1 MNVLKRYIDD
11 FPKQRI
17 LCVGD
22 AMLDIFVYGNAER
35 MSPEAPVAV
44 LRKSREK
51 RMLGGSGNVA
61 LNLRSLGC
69 TTLFAGVVGQ
79 DAEGELL
86 REFLTETGVDDAL
99 LLTVPEYRTT
109 VKTRFLA
116 GNQHL
121 LRLDQEQPL
130 VLQEEHIDFLM
141 ERLEAHLDEV
151 DVVLLSDYG
160 KGVFDERLTPRLIAC
175 CRAHGKKIIVDP
187 KRTDWTIYAGATLVK
202 PNLKEF
208 EGVVGKRFYPSEPD
222 FVQDALSS
230 AREVCARFHVDNILV
245 TLSEHGM
252 IFLPA
257 DEQRKPIW
265 LPTEARDVFDVSGA
279 GDTSLAVLGA
289 SLAAGANVSEAM
301 RLANAASGIVVGKF
315 GTASVTRQ
323 ELARGLQVD
332 KPSVV
337 IRTEEAVEVAT
348 ALRAQ
353 GKVVGFTNGCFDL
366 LHPGHLQSFALARE
380 LCDVLFVG
388 LNTDASV
395 RRLKGEGRPI
405 NDERTRA
412 ELLAALKSVDYV
424 VLFDEDTAMP
434 LIDRLRPDVIAKEGY
449 PLERWPEGRQVIA
462 YGGRAVELPRVD
474 GYSSTQIINK
484 MTP

>member
-1 MNVLKRYIDD
+1 MNILKRYIDE

-22 AMLDIFVYGNAER
+22 AMLDIFVYGKAER
-35 MSPEAPVAV
+35 LSPEAPVAV
-44 LRKSREK
+44 LKKSSEK
-51 RMLGGSGNVA
+51 KMLGGSGNVA
-61 LNLRSLGC
+61 VNLRSLGC
-69 TTLFAGVVGQ
+69 TTLFAGIVGE

-86 REFLTETGVDDAL
+86 RAFLTENGVDDAL
-99 LLTVPEYRTT
+99 LLTVPECITT

-121 LRLDQEQPL
+121 LRVDQERPL
-130 VLQEEHIDFLM
+130 VLKDESITYL
-141 ERLEAHLDEV
+141 LEQLETQLNGV
-151 DVVLLSDYG
+151 DIVLLSDYG
-160 KGVFDERLTPRLIAC
+160 KGIFDERLTPSLIEC

-187 KRTDWTIYAGATLVK
+187 KRVDWTIYSGATLVK

-208 EGVVGKRFYPSEPD
+208 VGVVGKRFQPTEPG

-230 AREVCARFHVDNILV
+230 AREVCARYHVENILV

-257 DEQRKPIW
+257 DEARKPIW

-279 GDTSLAVLGA
+279 GDTSLAVLGV
-289 SLAAGANVSEAM
+289 SLAAGASVSEAM
-301 RLANAASGIVVGKF
+301 RLANAASGIVVGKT

-323 ELARGLQVD
+323 ELARKLQVD
-332 KPSVV
+332 TPSVV
-337 IRTEEAVEVAT
+337 IRTEEAVEVAA

-366 LHPGHLQSFALARE
+366 LHPGHLQSFALAHE

-388 LNTDASV
+388 LNTDASI

-424 VLFDEDTAMP
+424 ILFDEDTAMP
-434 LIDRLRPDVIAKEGY
+434 LIDKLRPDVIAKEGY
-449 PLERWPEGRQVIA
+449 PLERWPEGQQVIA
-462 YGGRAVELPRVD
+462 YGGRAVELPRLD